1 MLNQEEERL
10 AGLLKR
16 AVPEP
21 PRELSA
27 GQVTARHPGPWRGP
41 RAAWT
46 RPALAAAAVLVV
58 GVTTGIVAH
67 HSSPGEAP
75 APRGTGH
82 PAASVSSPSPACTPA
97 SPVRGAAARCPA
109 ASASRAAEQIVAVPS
124 VVGMP
129 AAQAEQI
136 LLGAGLTVRVVES
149 KAPRGQDVPAG
160 TVFSQSPA
168 AGSAVPPG
176 AAVIV
181 TVAAQAGA

>member
-27 GQVTARHPGPWRGP
+27 GQVTAPHPGPRRGP

-46 RPALAAAAVLVV
+46 RPVLAAAATAII
-58 GVTTGIVAH
+58 GVTTGVVTH
-67 HSSPGEAP
+67 HSSPGKAP
-75 APRGTGH
+75 APRGTGR

-97 SPVRGAAARCPA
+97 SPARGAAARCPA
-109 ASASRAAEQIVAVPS
+109 ASASRAAAEIVAVPS
-124 VVGMP
+124 VIGMP
-129 AAQAEQI
+129 AAQAEHV
-136 LLGAGLTVRVVES
+136 LAGAGLTVRVVEN
-149 KAPRGQDVPAG
+149 KAPRGQHVPAG
-160 TVFSQSPA
+160 TVFTQSPA

-176 AAVIV
+176 APVTV
-181 TVAAQAGA
+181 TVAARAGA